1 MNFGELVDFLEHRMA
16 MQHIYQPLLI
26 RSLVDAGGSA
36 TIRQLA
42 LAFLDQ
48 DESQIVFYERKIK
61 EMPLKVLQRRGV
73 VASSGNL
80 VELTT
85 GRLSFEEK
93 AQIRMI
99 CDRKLQEYILKRGLG
114 IWDYRMLET
123 DPVPGSLRNRV
134 LAESGGRC
142 ALCGAT
148 NQDRPLDVD
157 HIRPRSKGGGN
168 EYANLQILC
177 SKCNRAK
184 GNKEDTDYRTMVQD
198 DAVPGCPFC
207 YDAARSRVVEEFD
220 SVFAIPDG
228 YPVSAGHQLVITK
241 RHTPDW
247 FAMTQAERNDADSL
261 LRILKNRLAED
272 DNTITGFNIG
282 MNSGAS
288 AGQTVFHVHIHL
300 IPRREG
306 DTENPRGGVRGVI
319 PGKMGY

>member
-1 MNFGELVDFLEHRMA
+1 MNFCELMDFLEHRMT

-42 LAFLDQ
+42 VAFLDQ
-48 DESQIVFYERKIK
+48 DESQLVFYEKKIK
-61 EMPLKVLQRRGV
+61 DMPLKVLRRHGG

-123 DPVPGSLRNRV
+123 EPVPGSLRNRV

-148 NQDRPLDVD
+148 NREQPLDVD
-157 HIRPRSKGGGN
+157 HIKPRSKGGKN
-168 EYANLQILC
+168 EYANLQVLC

-184 GNKEDTDYRTMVQD
+184 GNKEDTDYRDMTQD
-198 DAVPGCPFC
+198 AAVPGCPFC
-207 YDAARSRVVEEFD
+207 YDAIKDRIVEEFD
-220 SVFAIPDG
+220 SVFAILDG
-228 YPVSAGHQLVITK
+228 FPVTAGHHLVITK

-247 FAMTQAERNDADSL
+247 FSMTQAERNDADSL
-261 LRILKNRLAED
+261 LRMLKNQLAD
-272 DNTITGFNIG
+272 GDHSITGFNIG
-282 MNSGAS
+282 MNSGTS

-300 IPRREG
+300 IPRRDG

-319 PGKMGY
+319 PGKMSY

>member
-1 MNFGELVDFLEHRMA
+1 MDFGELVDFLENRMA

-42 LAFLDQ
+42 VAFLDQ

-61 EMPLKVLQRRGV
+61 EMPLRVLRRHGV

-85 GRLSFEEK
+85 GKLSFEER
-93 AQIRMI
+93 AQVRMI
-99 CDRKLQEYILKRGLG
+99 CDRKLQEYIIKRGLA

-134 LAESGGRC
+134 LAESGGMC

-148 NQDRPLDVD
+148 NKERPLDVD

-168 EYANLQILC
+168 EYANLQVLC

-184 GNKEDTDYRTMVQD
+184 GNKEDTDYRTMAQRE
-198 DAVPGCPFC
+198 AVPDCPFC
-207 YDAARSRVVEEFD
+207 YDAAKSQVVEEFD
-220 SVFAIPDG
+220 SVFSILDG
-228 YPVSAGHQLVITK
+228 FPVSAGHHLIITK

-272 DNTITGFNIG
+272 DRSITGFNIG

-300 IPRREG
+300 IPRRDG

-319 PGKMGY
+319 PGKMSY